1 MPALGQFSLS
11 EALRNYSQSGAS
23 IGFDF
28 IDAVGNR
35 EHVTASDLWREAT
48 KWAAAFSTRGVMPG
62 DRVALS
68 IDRVDMFV
76 YAFWGCHLIAAVP
89 TTLAPFE
96 KQARVEEQRRH
107 IRRVVAITR
116 PRLVVIESPFIT
128 ADELNEPD
136 LEAPVI
142 EASDIATCT
151 MDAFAGCDTDPGAVA
166 LIQFTSGSTQAPK
179 GCALSH
185 IAIVRNARAI
195 LERGG
200 GQAGDVNIHWV
211 PLSHDMGLMGAVVVP
226 VVGQHSSVIMH
237 PKRFMMRPLAW
248 LEELALHHD
257 VHTSVPNFALRMVTR
272 RANRLQLSAESL
284 SGVKNIICGAE
295 AINPDDVRAF
305 FEAFGQYG
313 LPRRSFHA
321 SYGMAEATVMAT
333 SRPGGLKTLAASD
346 REPGSDG
353 LIDQRE
359 YVSVGSPVAGAEI
372 RIMDECGVRLGDG
385 VAGEIE
391 LRSAC
396 AMTEYFRDAVATA
409 QKIVDGWLRTGDI
422 GFMSDGD
429 LYIAGRRSDLLIVAG
444 RNIYPTDIEPAI
456 ADNLGIDPRKV
467 AVFSAEGPH
476 GTEEL
481 FVLIEHLGANTQ
493 KAAVSAVSRICQSIC
508 GVVPASIIFRK
519 SGTIPK
525 TTSGK
530 IKRPELR
537 MIYSNDGL

>member
-1 MPALGQFSLS
+1 MVASGQVSLS
-11 EALRNYSQSGAS
+11 EALRNYSKSGAS

-28 IDAVGNR
+28 IDAAGER
-35 EHVTASDLWREAT
+35 ERVTAHDLLREAT
-48 KWAAAFSTRGVMPG
+48 KWASAFSDLGVKPG

-68 IDRVDMFV
+68 IDRVDLFV
-76 YAFWGCHLIAAVP
+76 FAFWGCQLVAAVP

-96 KQARVEEQRRH
+96 KQARVEQQRRH
-107 IRRVVAITR
+107 IRRVVAIAR
-116 PRLVVIESPFIT
+116 PRLVVVESPFVT
-128 ADELNEPD
+128 AEELEYSD
-136 LEAPVI
+136 LGAPVI
-142 EASDIATCT
+142 DAGRIAAYAMGTFAER
-151 MDAFAGCDTDPGAVA
+151 DADPDAIA
-166 LIQFTSGSTQAPK
+166 LIQFTSGSTQSPK

-185 IAIVRNARAI
+185 AAIVRNARAI
-195 LERGG
+195 LDRGG
-200 GQAGDVNIHWV
+200 GQPGDVNIHWV

-226 VVGQHSSVIMH
+226 VVGQHSSVVMH

-257 VHTSVPNFALRMVTR
+257 IHTSVPNFALRMVTR
-272 RANRLQLSAESL
+272 RANRFRLSAESL

-305 FEAFGQYG
+305 FEAFGQFG
-313 LPRRSFHA
+313 LPPRSFHA

-333 SRPGGLKTLAASD
+333 SRPGGLKTLAVSD
-346 REPGSDG
+346 RMTGADSLVG
-353 LIDQRE
+353 QRE

-372 RIMDECGVRLGDG
+372 RIMDESGSLLGEG
-385 VAGEIE
+385 GAGEIE
-391 LRSAC
+391 LRSASV
-396 AMTEYFRDAVATA
+396 MRGYFHDDEATT

-422 GFMSDGD
+422 GFKSDGD
-429 LYIAGRRSDLLIVAG
+429 LYVACRRSDMLIVAG

-456 ADNLGIDPRKV
+456 ADDLGIDPRKV

-481 FVLIEHLGANTQ
+481 IILIEHLGADTQ
-493 KAAVSAVSRICQSIC
+493 SAAASAVSRICQSIC
-508 GVVPASIIFRK
+508 GVVPGNIIFRK
-519 SGTIPK
+519 TGTIPK

-537 MIYSNDGL
+537 MIYSNEGL